1 MAILFK
7 IWVIKLYKLF
17 FLHLL
22 LSFFHLSQP
31 ICSFHPSHPPFL
43 VSRALTYITLQQAPS
58 KRCCLVSVFYCEHN
72 PLPPPL
78 SLFLYLSRS
87 LSLCVSLPPS
97 SCIVATLHSL
107 ATFCH
112 KAVNMPNETEII
124 SVPELCQCVFCWFF
138 SVLAVT
144 ERVCVS

>member
-31 ICSFHPSHPPFL
+31 ICSFYPSHPPFL

-58 KRCCLVSVFYCEHN
+58 KQCCLVSVLLWAQPTSPSSFT
-72 PLPPPL
+72 LSVSLSLTL
-78 SLFLYLSRS
+78 SLFLF
-87 LSLCVSLPPS
+87 PPS